1 MAHGRR
7 SERTGPSA
15 PLPLRRGIFNG
26 VIVFVIVVG
35 AVVRM
40 FVNVPDAVDVR
51 VRMRV
56 PVIVFGPSVG
66 VGMDCAVIV
75 AMR

>member
-1 MAHGRR
+1 M
-7 SERTGPSA
+7 
-15 PLPLRRGIFNG
+15 
-26 VIVFVIVVG
+26 IVVG

>member
-1 MAHGRR
+1 MARGRR

-26 VIVFVIVVG
+26 VIVIVIVVCP
-35 AVVRM
+35 VVRM
-40 FVNVPDAVDVR
+40 FMNVPDAVDVR

-56 PVIVFGPSVG
+56 PVIVFATSVS
-66 VGMDCAVIV
+66 VGMDCAVVV